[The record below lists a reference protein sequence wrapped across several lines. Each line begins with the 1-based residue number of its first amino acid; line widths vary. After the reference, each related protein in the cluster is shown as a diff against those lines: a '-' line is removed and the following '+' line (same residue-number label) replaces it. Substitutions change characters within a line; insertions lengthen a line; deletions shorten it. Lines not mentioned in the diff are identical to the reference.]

1 MRAMR
6 PTTASQRVCLPIP
19 EARYR
24 WFRHL
29 EAPNHGYLP
38 PRVPRVF
45 LGPARHGSGWTW
57 LPVLLRTVDAVRLK
71 ILAKTFL
78 QSGRMPQEILYRLVA
93 IKDLG
98 WRYLLKR

>member
-6 PTTASQRVCLPIP
+6 PTTASQRLCLPIP

-38 PRVPRVF
+38 PR
-45 LGPARHGSGWTW
+45 L
-57 LPVLLRTVDAVRLK
+57 
-71 ILAKTFL
+71 I
-78 QSGRMPQEILYRLVA
+78 RLVIFIA
-93 IKDLG
+93 CVIFLVFCLFIFLFFL
-98 WRYLLKR
+98 WILFFLFRFLLLLIWFFLLLLIRTGLIFRRLWWFCSTHI